1 VKDFCVHFPYLFEKK
16 KTINNNTST
25 LTHQKIKMATGN
37 PHPGYYIGGQISDDG
52 SDEFEPWTMEDKE
65 KDPVV
70 VFTPREEDLMKGASC
85 NRLYDTIMLYKTEL
99 TYDQIVMFFS
109 LTDKDEEL
117 YMLLIN
123 KAVLY
128 SQEEIT
134 NAVMKIVMV
143 SL

>member
-1 VKDFCVHFPYLFEKK
+1 
-16 KTINNNTST
+16 
-25 LTHQKIKMATGN
+25 
-37 PHPGYYIGGQISDDG
+37 
-52 SDEFEPWTMEDKE
+52 MEDKE

-70 VFTPREEDLMKGASC
+70 VFTPREENLMKGASC

-99 TYDQIVMFFS
+99 TYDQIVMFFN
-109 LTDKDEEL
+109 LTDKDDEL